1 MTWRRSFF
9 LLAGFAVVCVAISP
23 PLDATAD
30 EDLTLHMVQ
39 HMLLLAVAP
48 PLIVL
53 GEPIRVAF
61 DLLPVGGA
69 RRLAHWLRRPP
80 LATLLN
86 PGVALGLFLLI
97 VLGTHVPAVFDT
109 ALESDPLHALEH
121 LSYLV
126 AGLLLWSAAIGA
138 DPAAKPLSLIGV
150 TGLLTAAMVP
160 MLAVGVALDT
170 ASGVVYTPYAAAAGT
185 ATAFSEQNA
194 AATAMWAGDL
204 PFIVALVLAGWATL
218 KREERLQRLREA
230 AAERESVKS
239 PLKADLSRTREGGA
253 A

>member
-1 MTWRRSFF
+1 MTWRRVLF
-9 LLAGFAVVCVAISP
+9 LAAGWVVVGIALSP
-23 PLDATAD
+23 PIDAAAD
-30 EDLTLHMVQ
+30 ENLTVHMVQ

-53 GEPIRVAF
+53 GEPVRVAF
-61 DLLPVGGA
+61 DFLPPPRA
-69 RRLAHWLRRPP
+69 QQLATWLRRPP

-86 PGVALGLFLLI
+86 PAVALFLFFLI
-97 VLGTHVPAVFDT
+97 VIGTHIPAVFDT

-138 DPAAKPLSLIGV
+138 DPAAKPLSLVGV

-160 MLAVGVALDT
+160 MLALGVLLDT
-170 ASGVVYTPYAAAAGT
+170 ASGVVYSPYAAATGA
-185 ATAFSEQNA
+185 ATAFGEQNA

-218 KREERLQRLREA
+218 KREERLQRLRET
-230 AAERESVKS
+230 AAERESAKNL
-239 PLKADLSRTREGGA
+239 PLQGIPRTRGGGSA
-253 A
+253 